1 MLSNLLSTITP
12 EVLMGGL
19 LIFCLRVIDMTLDT
33 LRLLFVVRGKRVIVW
48 VLGVITNTI
57 YIVAISN
64 VLTGKNHPFT
74 ILCYAVGYAT
84 GNILGMR
91 LEERLAIGYKGIDI
105 ISKTK
110 GKEIAAKLREM
121 GYGVTE
127 LIGEGKDGSVS
138 IVRTNVKRKQ
148 TKDVHTI
155 IESIDPEAF
164 ITEDDLIPINASGY
178 WRK

>member
-1 MLSNLLSTITP
+1 MIANFLSTITP
-12 EVLMGGL
+12 DVLLGGL
-19 LIFCLRVIDMTLDT
+19 FIFCLRVIDMTLDT

-48 VLGVITNTI
+48 ILGVITNII

-91 LEERLAIGYKGIDI
+91 LEERLAIGFKGINVV
-105 ISKTK
+105 SKTK
-110 GKEIAAKLREM
+110 GSEIAGKLREM
-121 GYGVTE
+121 GFGVTE
-127 LIGEGKDGSVS
+127 LTGQGKDGTVD
-138 IVRTNVKRKQ
+138 IVRTSVKRKQ
-148 TKDVHTI
+148 TKEVRAI
-155 IESIDPEAF
+155 IEQIDPSAF
-164 ITEDDLIPINASGY
+164 ITEDDLIPVNAGGY

>member
-1 MLSNLLSTITP
+1 MITEFLSTITP
-12 EVLMGGL
+12 DVLLGGFI
-19 LIFCLRVIDMTLDT
+19 IFLLRVIDMTLDT

-48 VLGVITNTI
+48 ILGVITNTI

-91 LEERLAIGYKGIDI
+91 LEERLAIGYKEVNV

-110 GKEIAAKLREM
+110 GHEIANKLRDM
-121 GYGVTE
+121 GFGVTE
-127 LIGEGKDGSVS
+127 LVGHGKDGTVD
-138 IVRTNVKRKQ
+138 IVKTNVKRKQ
-148 TKDVHTI
+148 SKEVRRH
-155 IESIDPEAF
+155 IEEIDPEAF
-164 ITEDDLIPINASGY
+164 ITEDDFMPVNAGGY

>member
-1 MLSNLLSTITP
+1 MITNLISTITP
-12 EVLMGGL
+12 DVLIGGL
-19 LIFCLRVIDMTLDT
+19 VIFILRLIDMTLDT

-48 VLGVITNTI
+48 ILGVITNTI

-91 LEERLAIGYKGIDI
+91 LEERLAIGYREITV
-105 ISKTK
+105 ISKNK
-110 GKEIAAKLREM
+110 GREIANALRDL

-127 LIGEGKDGSVS
+127 IEGQGMAGTVN
-138 IVRTNVKRKQ
+138 IVKTNVKRKQ
-148 TKDVHTI
+148 SREVRKTI
-155 IESIDPEAF
+155 EEIDNEAF
-164 ITEDDLIPINASGY
+164 ITEDDFVPVNAGGY
-178 WRK
+178 WHK

>member
-1 MLSNLLSTITP
+1 MTP
-12 EVLMGGL
+12 EVITGGL
-19 LIFCLRVIDMTLDT
+19 VIFALRVIDMTLDT
-33 LRLLFVVRGKRVIVW
+33 LRMLFVVRGRRVIVW

-91 LEERLAIGYKGIDI
+91 VEERLAIGFREINV

-110 GKEIAAKLREM
+110 SREIASALRDL
-121 GYGVTE
+121 GFGVTE
-127 LIGEGKDGSVS
+127 MIGQGKDGYVGM
-138 IVRTNVKRKQ
+138 IKTNVKRRQASEVRK
-148 TKDVHTI
+148 V
-155 IESIDPEAF
+155 IEEIDSEAF
-164 ITEDDLIPINASGY
+164 ITQDDFVPVNAGGY

>member
-1 MLSNLLSTITP
+1 MISSLTPDVLIGGFVIFLLR
-12 EVLMGGL
+12 L
-19 LIFCLRVIDMTLDT
+19 IDMTLDT

-64 VLTGKNHPFT
+64 VLTGKQHPFT

-91 LEERLAIGYKGIDI
+91 IEERLAIGYREINV
-105 ISKTK
+105 ISKSK
-110 GKEIAAKLREM
+110 AGEIAAALRDL

-127 LIGEGKDGSVS
+127 MVGQGKDGYVG
-138 IVRTNVKRKQ
+138 IVKTNVKRRQ
-148 TKDVHTI
+148 TAEVRKV
-155 IESIDPEAF
+155 IEEIDKNAF
-164 ITEDDLIPINASGY
+164 ITQDDFIPVNAGGY